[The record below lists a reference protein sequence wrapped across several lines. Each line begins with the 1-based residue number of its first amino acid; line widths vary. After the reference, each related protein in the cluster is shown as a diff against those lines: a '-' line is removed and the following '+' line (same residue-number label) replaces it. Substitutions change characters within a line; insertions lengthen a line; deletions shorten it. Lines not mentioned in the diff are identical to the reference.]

1 VAAIANE
8 FLQQEHG
15 AERQEGEVL
24 EFISLTLKLRF
35 LLQWSQELVYFLSAF
50 AFYFKT
56 NVKTLS
62 VEK

>member
-1 VAAIANE
+1 MAANANE
-8 FLQQEHG
+8 FLQEENG
-15 AERQEGEVL
+15 EEGQEGEVL

-35 LLQWSQELVYFLSAF
+35 LLQWSQELVYFLSAL

-62 VEK
+62 VQK